1 MAPTSEV
8 LADMADL
15 RSQLRE
21 QGSPYSELF
30 KLRPARVLLDIAFDW
45 TLMVGAV
52 AAVVWLDVMLAPLSV
67 LVLANRQR
75 ALGTGQHPA
84 RRGSPKHFSRQRSE
98 RFCSPW
104 AGGAVAVRKPIP
116 IPGDAFPT
124 PPGVGPHA
132 RRSRPDSG
140 SGSSAIF
147 VDGQLHKVPAFVDQL
162 ARVTGR
168 PSVRP
173 EGQLEEQ
180 SLHHGMVGEP
190 RRCAGPVGWR
200 RFCFGFC
207 IAVVDLAG
215 NAVSLH
221 HHISRDVRSLRTA
234 TGRGVWLHP

>member
-75 ALGTGQHPA
+75 ALGNILHDAGHRNIFRDKDRNDFVARGLVAPLLFASLSRYRETHFQHHLELGRTQGDPDL
-84 RRGSPKHFSRQRSE
+84 
-98 RFCSPW
+98 
-104 AGGAVAVRKPIP
+104 
-116 IPGDAFPT
+116 IPGQDHLPSSWMVSYIKCLLSWTNWLGSLGGHLFDQKVSLRSKAFIMGWWASLV
-124 PPGVGPHA
+124 GV
-132 RRSRPDSG
+132 
-140 SGSSAIF
+140 
-147 VDGQLHKVPAFVDQL
+147 L
-162 ARVTGR
+162 ALLG
-168 PSVRP
+168 
-173 EGQLEEQ
+173 
-180 SLHHGMVGEP
+180 
-190 RRCAGPVGWR
+190 
-200 RFCFGFC
+200 GFC